1 MEGGNARRVLTN
13 AILLT
18 RPPRRAET
26 RHSAGEAAGSQTE
39 QAEVEVK
46 VKERFDS
53 DSTLALTFKR
63 LVEFFSILLRENASH
78 V

>member
-1 MEGGNARRVLTN
+1 MLKK

-26 RHSAGEAAGSQTE
+26 RHSAGKAAGSETE
-39 QAEVEVK
+39 QAEVE

-63 LVEFFSILLRENASH
+63 LVEFFSVLLRENASH